1 MLERDAQNSAEG
13 LREMEK
19 SERRRVVSLG
29 NANPCGHFRKS
40 LEGSQKV
47 KRGIPT

>member
-19 SERRRVVSLG
+19 SERRRLMSLG
-29 NANPCGHFRKS
+29 NANPCGHSRKS

-47 KRGIPT
+47 KHGVPT

>member
-13 LREMEK
+13 LRETEK
-19 SERRRVVSLG
+19 SERRVVSLG
-29 NANPCGHFRKS
+29 NGNPCSHFRNS